1 MRVLGPIPLQGVIFQ
16 APPSHL
22 ESGSAY
28 ASNHFRSHHDSYEL
42 RIPNLEE
49 VFYLNGFFAHVRNA
63 EGTPQMMLAFLM
75 PEWSLN
81 VTLTI

>member
-1 MRVLGPIPLQGVIFQ
+1 MSFFKPLNPTF
-16 APPSHL
+16 

-28 ASNHFRSHHDSYEL
+28 AGNHFRSQNESYEL
-42 RIPNLEE
+42 LIPKLGE

-63 EGTPQMMLAFLM
+63 EGTLQMMLAFLM